1 MGLGKVFTPGF
12 LGCPK
17 FKINWDMYSFQE
29 LKPTLAYDKVMELLH
44 QNPNGEYLALQ
55 ALFGKEMAM
64 RVANRGEVL
73 APATTIR
80 SNLTR
85 AQ

>member
-12 LGCPK
+12 LGRPK
-17 FKINWDMYSFQE
+17 YKINWDMYSLQE
-29 LKPTLAYDKVMELLH
+29 LKPTYVKVMALLH
-44 QNPNGEYLALQ
+44 QNPHGEYLALQ

-64 RVANRGEVL
+64 RVAKRGEVL
-73 APATTIR
+73 APATTIP